1 MHWQT
6 KEQLTNL
13 LVSLVQHGSVTLSGE
28 EKRLASFI
36 YYQLNHLDY
45 FQESPGNL
53 ELHRMEDGRSFVT
66 ALVKQSEKK
75 DTIVLV
81 NHFDVVGVEDYGF
94 LKDLAFQP
102 IELTRELEN
111 NADTL
116 PSEAKE
122 HLLSGDWLFGRG
134 VMDMKAGLALQM
146 SLLEKA
152 IEEKWDVNL
161 LLLAV
166 PDEEVNSQ
174 GMLQAVPALNEFA
187 SRHGLN
193 YKACVNSEPMFQKY
207 PGDNNLYLYT
217 GAIGKLLPGFFC
229 YGKETHV
236 GEPLAGLNAN
246 LMVSEIQ
253 KLMEWN
259 TDLCEQ
265 VGAEVTPPP
274 TSLIQKDLKTE
285 YSVQIPHTAV
295 TLYNVL
301 FMEKSLPD
309 WETDFLNIAK
319 QAAKNINEFCKGK
332 ADQFKRFTSFTE
344 MPVDVSVYTY
354 EELLGKAKA
363 IHGDQEMDMRISSVI
378 VSNSHLDEREQSIK
392 VVEEVASL
400 CKDLG
405 PMIILFFAPP
415 YYPAVATDNNELLNS
430 AREFIQ
436 KWKADANVEFIE
448 QRYFSGLCDL
458 SFIGKA
464 DFSAKNRLPFNIP
477 VYGSTYSLP
486 FAEMEALQ
494 MPVFNLGPVGK
505 DPHQWTERLNVKFSF
520 EEFPPMLADFVK
532 NL

>member
-45 FQESPGNL
+45 FQNNPANA

-66 ALVKQSEKK
+66 ALVKQSEAA

-81 NHFDVVGVEDYGF
+81 SHFDVVGVEDYGV

-102 IELTRELEN
+102 LELTRELEN
-111 NADTL
+111 YIDVL
-116 PSEAKE
+116 PKEAKE
-122 HLLSGDWLFGRG
+122 HLESGDWLFGRG

-152 IEEKWDVNL
+152 IAEEWEVNL

-174 GMLQAVPALNEFA
+174 GMLQALPALTEL
-187 SRHGLN
+187 SRKHGLT
-193 YKACVNSEPMFQKY
+193 YKACVNSEPMFQRY

-236 GEPLAGLNAN
+236 GEPLSGLNAN
-246 LMVSEIQ
+246 LMISEIQ
-253 KLMEWN
+253 RLMEWN

-265 VGAEVTPPP
+265 VGKETTPPP
-274 TSLIQKDLKTE
+274 TSLLTKDLKEE

-295 TLYNVL
+295 TLYNLL
-301 FMEKSLPD
+301 FMEKSLPE
-309 WETDFLNIAK
+309 WETELLTIAK
-319 QAAKNINEFCKGK
+319 QAATNIDQFCKLK
-332 ADQFKRFTSFTE
+332 AHEYKQFASFNE
-344 MPVDVSVYTY
+344 VPVNVAVYTF
-354 EELLGKAKA
+354 EELKKKAEELYGK
-363 IHGDQEMDMRISSVI
+363 HELELRIASVI
-378 VSNSHLDEREQSIK
+378 FAYSHLDEREQSIR
-392 VVEEVASL
+392 VVEEIAAL

-415 YYPAVATDNNELLNS
+415 YYPAVATEDGALLES
-430 AREFIQ
+430 ARSFIKRCQ
-436 KWKADANVEFIE
+436 EGSGIHFLE

-458 SFIGKA
+458 SFIGKG
-464 DFSAKNRLPFNIP
+464 DFSAKDRLPFNIP
-477 VYGSTYSLP
+477 VYGATYALP
-486 FAEMEALQ
+486 FADMEALQ

-505 DPHQWTERLNVKFSF
+505 DPHQWTERLNVAFSF
-520 EEFPPMLADFVK
+520 DTFPPLLADFVK

>member
-36 YYQLNHLDY
+36 YYQLNHLNY
-45 FQESPGNL
+45 FQQNPGSL

-66 ALVKQSEKK
+66 ALIKQSSAKE
-75 DTIVLV
+75 TIVLV
-81 NHFDVVGVEDYGF
+81 SHFDVVGVEDYGV
-94 LKDLAFQP
+94 LKELAFQP
-102 IELTRELEN
+102 VELTRELEN
-111 NADTL
+111 YVDAL
-116 PSEAKE
+116 PDEARE
-122 HLLSGDWLFGRG
+122 HLLSRDWIFGRG

-152 IEEKWDVNL
+152 IDEEWDVNL
-161 LLLAV
+161 MLLAV

-174 GMLQAVPALNEFA
+174 GMLQALPALSELA
-187 SRHGLN
+187 KKHDLT

-207 PGDNNLYLYT
+207 PGDDNLYLYT
-217 GAIGKLLPGFFC
+217 GAIGKLLPGFYC

-265 VGAEVTPPP
+265 VGTEVTPPP

-301 FMEKSLPD
+301 FMEKSLQD
-309 WETDFLNIAK
+309 WEGDFLAIAK
-319 QAAKNINEFCKGK
+319 QAAKNIDAFCKEK
-332 ADQFKRFTSFTE
+332 AKQFKRFTAFTE
-344 MPVDVSVYTY
+344 LPVEVSVYTY
-354 EELLGKAKA
+354 EEILKKAKE
-363 IHGDQEMDMRISSVI
+363 IHGEHELDVRISSI
-378 VSNSHLDEREQSIK
+378 IAMNSHLDEREQSIK

-415 YYPAVATDNNELLNS
+415 YYPAVVTEDNELMES
-430 AREFIQ
+430 AQQFIQ
-436 KWKADANVEFIE
+436 KWKKDANIDFVE

-458 SFIGKA
+458 SFIGKG
-464 DFSAKNRLPFNIP
+464 DFSAKNRLPYNIP
-477 VYGSTYSLP
+477 VYGATYSLP
-486 FAEMEALQ
+486 FDDMEALQ

-505 DPHQWTERLNVKFSF
+505 DPHQWTERLNVAFSF
-520 EEFPPMLADFVK
+520 DEFPPILADFVK

>member
-36 YYQLNHLDY
+36 YYQLNHLNY
-45 FQESPGNL
+45 FQNNPSNL
-53 ELHRMEDGRSFVT
+53 EMHRMEDGRSFVT
-66 ALVKQSEKK
+66 ALVKQSEKAE
-75 DTIVLV
+75 TIVLV
-81 NHFDVVGVEDYGF
+81 NHFDVVGVEDYGV

-111 NADTL
+111 HKETL
-116 PSEAKE
+116 PDEARI
-122 HLLSGDWLFGRG
+122 HLESGDWIFGRG

-152 IEEKWDVNL
+152 IFEEWDANL

-174 GMLQAVPALNEFA
+174 GMLQALPALRELAA
-187 SRHGLN
+187 SHSLT

-207 PGDNNLYLYT
+207 PGDDQLYLYT

-259 TDLCEQ
+259 TELCEQ

-274 TSLIQKDLKTE
+274 TSLVQKDLKEE

-301 FMEKSLPD
+301 FMEKSLLE
-309 WETDFLNIAK
+309 WEKDFLQIARKAADNIESFYKERSERFREFTDF
-319 QAAKNINEFCKGK
+319 QE
-332 ADQFKRFTSFTE
+332 S
-344 MPVDVSVYTY
+344 SVKISVFTY
-354 EELLGKAKA
+354 EELLQKAKS
-363 IHGDQEMDMRISSVI
+363 IYGVQEVDLRISSVI
-378 VSNSHLDEREQSIK
+378 AAYSQLDVREQSIK
-392 VVEEVASL
+392 VIEEVSSL
-400 CKDLG
+400 CKKFG

-415 YYPAVATDNNELLNS
+415 YYPSVATEEGELLESVRAFLKRMNIETGL
-430 AREFIQ
+430 EF
-436 KWKADANVEFIE
+436 KE

-458 SFIGKA
+458 SFIGKG
-464 DFSAKNRLPFNIP
+464 DFTASERLPFNIP
-477 VYGSTYSLP
+477 VYGVSYSLP
-486 FAEMEALQ
+486 FADMEALQ

-505 DPHQWTERLNVKFSF
+505 DPHQWTERLNVAFSF
-520 EEFPPMLADFVK
+520 EILPPLLANFVK
-532 NL
+532 SL